1 MNAMPWRARLVTPV
15 VAALGLLGAGT
26 VVLVSSTSASAV
38 TPVTT
43 EAGFRQAWGS
53 DADVVLGADITLT
66 CQEGAGNGE
75 SEALRDVSGA
85 GTLDGQGHTITQTC
99 PENRVLQITG
109 STGAM
114 TLSNVTITGGQA
126 VFGTQS
132 GNGGGGIQVTEENPL
147 TIVNS
152 TITNNFT
159 CEGGGGIE
167 LDSEGPFTAVNSTIS
182 NNKSIEEGG
191 GVTGYSSGSITLTNS
206 TVTGN
211 TDAEDSGG
219 ISAGDVT
226 LTYSDVVGNTLDPNL
241 SIPQCANV
249 DSTATDGHAHTTAN
263 GTAAN
268 VAVFSGTLTSFASV
282 VTDPTGATNCDLGEG
297 STTSN
302 GYNYSDDTSCG
313 FTQPT
318 DHAAGGNNPMLG
330 ALAANGGPTMT
341 LLPQT
346 GSPLIDAIPNGSCQ
360 SATATGITTDQRGF
374 ARPEQAGGKC
384 DIGAVEVQLVTP
396 TPTPE
401 PTPAPAAIVQPRF
414 TG

>member
-1 MNAMPWRARLVTPV
+1 MKATSWRARVVTPV

-26 VVLVSSTSASAV
+26 AVLVSSTSASAV

-43 EAGFRQAWGS
+43 EAQFRQAWGN

-66 CQEGAGNGE
+66 CQDGAGNGE
-75 SEALRDVSGA
+75 SEAVRDVSGT

-99 PENRVLQITG
+99 PENRVLQLTG
-109 STGAM
+109 STGEM
-114 TLSNVTITGGQA
+114 TISNVTITGGQA
-126 VFGTQS
+126 VFGTHS
-132 GNGGGGIQVTEENPL
+132 GNGGGGIQVTEESPL
-147 TIVNS
+147 TLVN
-152 TITNNFT
+152 TTVTNNFT

-167 LDSEGPFTAVNSTIS
+167 LDYEGPFTAINSTIS
-182 NNKSIEEGG
+182 NNKAIDAGG
-191 GVTGYSSGSITLTNS
+191 GVTGYSSGSVTLKNS

-211 TDAEDSGG
+211 TGADDSGG
-219 ISAGDVT
+219 VSAGDVT

-249 DSTATDGHAHTTAN
+249 DSTASDHHAHTAAN

-268 VAVFSGTLTSFASV
+268 VTVYGGTLTSFASV
-282 VTDPTGATNCDLGEG
+282 VTNPTGATNCDVGEG
-297 STTSN
+297 STTSG

-318 DHAAGGNNPMLG
+318 DQAAPGNNPMLG
-330 ALAANGGPTMT
+330 SLAANGGPTMT

-360 SATATGITTDQRGF
+360 SGTAAGITTDQRLLP
-374 ARPEQAGGKC
+374 RPEQAGGKC

-396 TPTPE
+396 TPTPQ
-401 PTPAPAAIVQPRF
+401 PTPAAAEVIQPRF